1 MLQYVDVDVER
12 LADVNAGVGAE
23 GGDAG
28 AGAEG
33 GGAGVGAEDGDAA
46 LTLISVEAAA
56 AAAARFQTVL
66 HDKRT
71 VWGLKCKVCGSACL
85 DNTAS
90 HLSGK
95 SHRKKLRAAVW
106 GAAAGERLE
115 QRFES
120 PDAVIVFDNI
130 SYTWRLE
137 DVLSEGGSLL
147 RVPKCVER
155 WPKMRPRTEAP
166 NLSGVT

>member
-1 MLQYVDVDVER
+1 M
-12 LADVNAGVGAE
+12 
-23 GGDAG
+23 
-28 AGAEG
+28 
-33 GGAGVGAEDGDAA
+33 GAEDGDAA

-56 AAAARFQTVL
+56 AVAARFQTVL

-71 VWGLKCKVCGSACL
+71 VWGLKCQVCGSACL

-90 HLSGK
+90 HLGGK
-95 SHRKKLRAAVW
+95 PHRKKLRAAVW

-120 PDAVIVFDNI
+120 PDAVIVFDHI

-137 DVLSEGGSLL
+137 NVPSEGGSLL
-147 RVPKCVER
+147 RVPKCTGVQAGLTARHRVPKCVER
-155 WPKMRPRTEAP
+155 WPKMRRRTEAP
-166 NLSGVT
+166 NFNGET